1 MHYNKALNYPDDYMR
16 ENIMGPN
23 PLKLLEEIMTLHP
36 LQEGMTVL
44 DLGCGRGVTSAS
56 LAKDYGLRVFAADL
70 WIDPTDN
77 KQRFDAMGL
86 SSDQI
91 VPLRAEAHELP
102 FAQEFFDAVVSID
115 SYHYFGLDPAY
126 LGKHL
131 LPLAKRSAPIL
142 IVVPGLKRD
151 IHDDIPQEM
160 LQSWSPEDLDT
171 IHDAAYWRNVLSAA
185 PEAELLQIT
194 EMEGYEE
201 CWSDWLATDNEYAVS
216 DRKAMEAGAGKY
228 MNMLAIVLRRKNIMN
243 NE

>member
-1 MHYNKALNYPDDYMR
+1 MHYIKALNYPDDYMR

-44 DLGCGRGVTSAS
+44 DLGCGRGVTSVS
-56 LAKDYGLRVFAADL
+56 LTKGYGLRVFAADL

-131 LPLAKRSAPIL
+131 LPLVKRGGFLL
-142 IVVPGLKRD
+142 IVVPSMKRD
-151 IHDDIPQEM
+151 IHDDIPPEM
-160 LQSWSPEDLDT
+160 LLSWPPEALDT
-171 IHDAAYWRNVLSAA
+171 IHDATYWRNVLSATDQ
-185 PEAELLQIT
+185 AEIVHIG
-194 EMEGYEE
+194 EMEGY
-201 CWSDWLATDNEYAVS
+201 
-216 DRKAMEAGAGKY
+216 
-228 MNMLAIVLRRKNIMN
+228 
-243 NE
+243 

>member
-1 MHYNKALNYPDDYMR
+1 MKYNKALGYPDNYIR

-23 PLKLLEEIMTLHP
+23 PLKLLEEMMTLHP

-44 DLGCGRGVTSAS
+44 DLGCGRGVTSVS
-56 LAKDYGLRVFAADL
+56 LVKDYGLRVFAADL

-86 SSDQI
+86 SPDQI

-115 SYHYFGLDPAY
+115 SYHYFGLDSAY

-131 LPLAKRSAPIL
+131 LPLVKRGGPIL
-142 IVVPGLKRD
+142 IVVPGMKRD
-151 IHDDIPQEM
+151 IHDNIPPEM
-160 LQSWSPEDLDT
+160 LISWSPEDLDT
-171 IHDAAYWRNVLSAA
+171 IHDAAYWRNVLSTT

-201 CWSDWLATDNEYAVS
+201 CWNEWLACDHEYAIS
-216 DRKAMEAGAGKY
+216 DRKSMEAGAGRY
-228 MNMLAIVLRRKNIMN
+228 MNLLAIVLRRKQ
-243 NE
+243 